1 MRTSWAVVTLVTS
14 VSAFEDHVDM
24 RPANISQD
32 YSGELS
38 RDSMI
43 HYVYPIQELSEFL
56 LLYELS

>member
-1 MRTSWAVVTLVTS
+1 MVTLVTS